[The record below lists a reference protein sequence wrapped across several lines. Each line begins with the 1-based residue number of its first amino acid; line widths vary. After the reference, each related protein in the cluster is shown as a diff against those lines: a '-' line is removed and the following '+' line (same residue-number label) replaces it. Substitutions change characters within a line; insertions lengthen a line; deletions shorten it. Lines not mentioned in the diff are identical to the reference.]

1 MDGASANYVR
11 IREVETSL
19 LVVSN
24 YKLRMYVSVFRTYDR
39 ANHGEVLTCL
49 ASIIRLSA
57 VVITKTVSAN
67 GEVGPKT
74 A

>member
-49 ASIIRLSA
+49 ASIRLSA

-67 GEVGPKT
+67 GVVGPKT

>member
-39 ANHGEVLTCL
+39 EVLTCL

-67 GEVGPKT
+67 GVVGPKT